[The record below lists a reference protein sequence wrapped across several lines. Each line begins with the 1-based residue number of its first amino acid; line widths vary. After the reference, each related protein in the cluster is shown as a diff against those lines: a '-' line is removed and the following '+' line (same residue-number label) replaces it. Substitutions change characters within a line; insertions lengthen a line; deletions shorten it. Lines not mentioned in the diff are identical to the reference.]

1 MEVVLY
7 GTRGSIP
14 IANKASIETGGNT
27 TCLRIK
33 SACLPQGKM
42 LVVDGGSGFVP
53 LSFDALKE
61 GIKSVDILMTHY
73 HHDHTQ
79 GIPLSPLTF
88 IKQIP
93 ITIWGPTDRGIG
105 PKEVL
110 ETLMKPPFFPVDFKS
125 VASHWNCHKIDQPNT
140 QVFVIHPQGGIV
152 KMGVDKF
159 DELEKSN
166 RAISMGDGK
175 YPKSECLV
183 IRMLRSNHLEQTVS
197 YRFEEGPTG
206 KAFVFLTDHE
216 NQDGIPNDL
225 RAHLQNA
232 DLLVMDS
239 QYTREKYE
247 KMTAGFGH
255 GTPDYCVR
263 TAVKVGVKRLGL
275 THHDPSSTDKAVI
288 EIMEE
293 GRKTLEKEGQQVQAT
308 DPKAK
313 LSLAADRIFVCHDYD
328 VVTV

>member
-14 IANKASIETGGNT
+14 IANKASVETGGNT

-33 SACLPQGKM
+33 SACLPEGKM

-88 IKQIP
+88 IKPIP
-93 ITIWGPTDRGIG
+93 ITIWGPVDRDYG
-105 PKEVL
+105 PREVL
-110 ETLMKPPFFPVDFKS
+110 EVIMKPPFFPVDFKS
-125 VASHWNCHKIDQPNT
+125 VASHWNCHRLELPNT
-140 QVFVIHPQGGIV
+140 QVFVIHPQGGI
-152 KMGVDKF
+152 KQMNVDKF
-159 DELEKSN
+159 EELEKAN
-166 RAISMGDGK
+166 RAIPMGDGK
-175 YPKSECLV
+175 YLKSECLV
-183 IRMLRSNHLEQTVS
+183 VRMLRSNHPENTVS

-206 KAFVFLTDHE
+206 KVFVFLTDHE
-216 NQDGIPNDL
+216 NQDAVPNDL
-225 RAHLQNA
+225 KAHLRNA
-232 DLLVMDS
+232 DVLVMDS
-239 QYTREKYE
+239 QYTRERYE

-263 TAVKVGVKRLGL
+263 TAVMVGVKRLGL
-275 THHDPSSTDKAVI
+275 THHDPNSTDKIVA
-288 EIMEE
+288 EIVAE
-293 GRKTLEKEGQQVQAT
+293 GRKTLEKEGQKAQAT

-313 LSLAADRIFVCHDYD
+313 ISLTSENVFVCHDYD
-328 VVTV
+328 VVVV